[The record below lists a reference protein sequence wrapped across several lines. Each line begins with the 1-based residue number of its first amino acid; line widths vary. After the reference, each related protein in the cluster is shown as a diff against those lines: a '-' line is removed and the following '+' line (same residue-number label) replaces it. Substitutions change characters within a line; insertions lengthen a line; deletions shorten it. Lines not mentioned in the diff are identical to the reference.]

1 MTTLGSGHYTYTV
14 QENWAKLPE
23 GETFAMVSAI
33 ATDSQDRVYAFQR
46 KEPPV
51 LIFDRD
57 GNLQDSWG
65 NGSFLFA
72 HGFYIE
78 DDVVY
83 VTDRDA
89 STCLVYTLDGKPVQM
104 LGRHGR
110 HSDTGCEVAGDLV
123 PRAAGPFNYPAEL
136 VPSPSGELYVA
147 DGYRNSRVHRF
158 TSEGELIQSWG
169 EPGKSEANHFHLPHS
184 LIIDGDRII
193 VCDRGKPPHPALHTQ
208 RRVHRVLERHP
219 APHGHLPR
227 PRGQLPRQRG
237 HGERQ
242 LRPHQHPRPPGRRA
256 GPLRLSRLRPWQLDR
271 LPRRH
276 LPRRR
281 PRRHRQVRPRGL
293 TQPAMPVIRS
303 KVRDDLS

>member
-1 MTTLGSGHYTYTV
+1 MTTVGTGHYTYSV

-23 GETFAMVSAI
+23 GESFAMVSAI

-46 KEPPV
+46 KDPPV

-65 NGSFLFA
+65 NGSFVFA

-83 VTDRDA
+83 VTDRDT
-89 STCLVYTLDGKPVQM
+89 SVCLVYTLDGKPVQM

-110 HSDTGCEVAGDLV
+110 HSDTGCENPGDLV

-158 TSEGELIQSWG
+158 TGEGDLIQSWG

-184 LIIDGDRII
+184 LIVDGDRII
-193 VCDRGKPPHPALHTQ
+193 VCDRENQ
-208 RRVHRVLERHP
+208 RIQLFSLEGEFIGFWNDIKRPMDISRDSEGNFVVSEGQVDGASSRISVLDGSGGVLSRFEC
-219 APHGHLPR
+219 
-227 PRGQLPRQRG
+227 RGSG
-237 HGERQ
+237 HGSWIDSRGDIYLAGVPDAIDKYVRQ
-242 LRPHQHPRPPGRRA
+242 E
-256 GPLRLSRLRPWQLDR
+256 
-271 LPRRH
+271 
-276 LPRRR
+276 
-281 PRRHRQVRPRGL
+281 
-293 TQPAMPVIRS
+293 
-303 KVRDDLS
+303 

>member
-1 MTTLGSGHYTYTV
+1 MTTLGSGHYTYTL

-158 TSEGELIQSWG
+158 TGEGELIQSWG

-193 VCDRGKPPHPALHTQ
+193 VCGPRETTASSSSPSTASSSSSGTTSSAPWTSPATLRAIFLVSEGTVNDSSARISILDPQGGVLARFDCRGS
-208 RRVHRVLERHP
+208 
-219 APHGHLPR
+219 
-227 PRGQLPRQRG
+227 G
-237 HGERQ
+237 HGSWIDSRGDIY
-242 LRPHQHPRPPGRRA
+242 LA
-256 GPLRLSRLRPWQLDR
+256 GVPDAIDKY
-271 LPRRH
+271 
-276 LPRRR
+276 
-281 PRRHRQVRPRGL
+281 VREG
-293 TQPAMPVIRS
+293 
-303 KVRDDLS
+303 